1 METPVNANEMYPDL
15 VILAEK
21 FGHRIEELCGVL
33 RWDKTRNTQDLN
45 KLAFDFQNGRVSL
58 FDYMKTYME
67 IGYSLSGFE
76 DVMTGLGQ
84 DFIDL
89 AVRYDAD
96 MLRNA
101 YWGNNQILLTCSSQS
116 PMDFSEYQKRAAK
129 TAIYPRADAVTYPTL
144 EAGPIYGVQL
154 IKDLP
159 LGQMW
164 QACPSR
170 NELDRVREI
179 SERTVAAYETLLLLY
194 RRQLDITFFL
204 ADRVAYYEGTTVP
217 GEIEKAER
225 KVDSG
230 DEERQV

>member
-1 METPVNANEMYPDL
+1 MDLPVDANEMYPDL
-15 VILAEK
+15 VVLAEK

-101 YWGNNQILLTCSSQS
+101 YWGNNQILFHPCSSQS
-116 PMDFSEYQKRAAK
+116 PIAEKAK
-129 TAIYPRADAVTYPTL
+129 KCM
-144 EAGPIYGVQL
+144 EACIAL
-154 IKDLP
+154 
-159 LGQMW
+159 
-164 QACPSR
+164 R
-170 NELDRVREI
+170 NEIQATDVE
-179 SERTVAAYETLLLLY
+179 S
-194 RRQLDITFFL
+194 
-204 ADRVAYYEGTTVP
+204 
-217 GEIEKAER
+217 
-225 KVDSG
+225 
-230 DEERQV
+230 RQVVDEIFRDAAHWARLIAEGHLLGRIK